1 MDHGCETYRGFNGYA
16 GDAENRNPVRPDLGE
31 LGAVQKDW
39 PGRKVIQNNEK
50 RISTPKTLESLT
62 NPSGR
67 KENLEERKT
76 ISPKKALDPS
86 NSCAAPSGQEES
98 RRCHSKARHVWHTK
112 ERVQGSQ
119 GLHVRP
125 PESTR
130 RTQNMSELV
139 GKIQLQCLPEAH
151 PVQIP
156 FSSASVLTDTFAH
169 GSGSFVSSGAPG
181 PFDGAAS
188 RRSTPKLEP
197 GQSPFAPGR
206 DRRDGCCPQDIQGD
220 TSTETGRDHDQQSV
234 TEEVAVGGVDGNSDE
249 HVCDWQRNHRA
260 VEAEGPQ
267 PGLCLL
273 SCASAGSCGVR
284 YSCSK
289 DLRGGGQPGAII
301 PRVGHHD
308 HEGGIML
315 SATETSGRVGGHARG
330 SSTGDGGEERPPQ
343 RRKSPTR
350 ASRQDG
356 QQRLR
361 GTPAVIG
368 HHGQF
373 GEPGGDLDQG
383 VECSQGSESQ
393 EDTDRR
399 GRGFFERMGQDELD
413 AVGSM
418 IAESM
423 VVTPESSGE
432 HLLGSEYER
441 QRLDSATC
449 ERLRKAANRC
459 DPDMFQAL
467 VSHGRPL
474 LFEIACSPESRMT
487 SCMQQMCGEPEKARR
502 FAFWN
507 GYDLSTNTG
516 VRGIMSC
523 IEKERPMHVWLSLEC
538 GPFSPMQNVN
548 QRSEAQCE
556 DLKRKRAACMRQYVG
571 GLLIYTFCH
580 QLGISCTCEWS
591 EKCNAWRLP
600 MVQRVFNKIRPRF
613 VVTKGCR
620 VGLMDPKTKLLLSKG
635 WKLATTHEL
644 LGDRMNMACQGN
656 HEHGVCQGHLA
667 RESAYYT
674 EEFVKRACRAILDG
688 VSHHGLWSELRSSQ
702 EHTVAAMSCS
712 CEDVCHPASDL
723 QCCVCEMEK
732 HRKDPLCMVGE
743 DGGQVVPFTE
753 AEREKHVKM
762 LYQLHRN
769 TGHGSMHNL
778 VQALR
783 AKQADPRI
791 IELAQ
796 ELKCS
801 VCEES
806 QRRTPRPMATLE
818 PLPPKWKVVQ
828 ADCGHWT
835 HLTTKE
841 QVQFIIMV
849 DEGCRFRVG
858 KIVKGGPK
866 RGVPGA
872 ALIEFFQEQWKPIFG
887 KPDKLRVDP
896 AGPCRSRELSAYL
909 DTQGIELDIIPAEAH
924 WQLSHAERVIGSVKH
939 VMTLLAREDPT
950 ITPEE
955 AFAEALRVGNEK
967 EVVRGYSP
975 MQHALGRSP
984 DASGRLHLSDL
995 DEVPPILCENSG
1007 EEFHRNWERMK
1018 QAEQAFS
1025 EFVYLERLSRAK
1037 NSRSYTLKEFVPGD
1051 LVYVWRV
1058 QDKKG
1063 GTGPKKGSFTGP
1075 ARVLA
1080 VETRQ
1085 NEDGSFRP
1093 GSAVWV
1099 VRGNRLLKT
1108 CPQQL
1113 RKASAREQCL
1123 EELSQ
1128 PVDLPWTCN

>member
-1 MDHGCETYRGFNGYA
+1 M
-16 GDAENRNPVRPDLGE
+16 
-31 LGAVQKDW
+31 
-39 PGRKVIQNNEK
+39 
-50 RISTPKTLESLT
+50 
-62 NPSGR
+62 
-67 KENLEERKT
+67 
-76 ISPKKALDPS
+76 
-86 NSCAAPSGQEES
+86 
-98 RRCHSKARHVWHTK
+98 WHTK

-459 DPDMFQAL
+459 DPDVFQAL

-487 SCMQQMCGEPEKARR
+487 SCMPNVRR
-502 FAFWN
+502 A
-507 GYDLSTNTG
+507 G
-516 VRGIMSC
+516 
-523 IEKERPMHVWLSLEC
+523 K
-538 GPFSPMQNVN
+538 
-548 QRSEAQCE
+548 
-556 DLKRKRAACMRQYVG
+556 
-571 GLLIYTFCH
+571 
-580 QLGISCTCEWS
+580 
-591 EKCNAWRLP
+591 
-600 MVQRVFNKIRPRF
+600 
-613 VVTKGCR
+613 
-620 VGLMDPKTKLLLSKG
+620 
-635 WKLATTHEL
+635 
-644 LGDRMNMACQGN
+644 
-656 HEHGVCQGHLA
+656 
-667 RESAYYT
+667 SA
-674 EEFVKRACRAILDG
+674 
-688 VSHHGLWSELRSSQ
+688 
-702 EHTVAAMSCS
+702 
-712 CEDVCHPASDL
+712 
-723 QCCVCEMEK
+723 
-732 HRKDPLCMVGE
+732 
-743 DGGQVVPFTE
+743 
-753 AEREKHVKM
+753 
-762 LYQLHRN
+762 
-769 TGHGSMHNL
+769 
-778 VQALR
+778 
-783 AKQADPRI
+783 
-791 IELAQ
+791 
-796 ELKCS
+796 S
-801 VCEES
+801 VCI
-806 QRRTPRPMATLE
+806 LE
-818 PLPPKWKVVQ
+818 
-828 ADCGHWT
+828 
-835 HLTTKE
+835 
-841 QVQFIIMV
+841 
-849 DEGCRFRVG
+849 
-858 KIVKGGPK
+858 
-866 RGVPGA
+866 
-872 ALIEFFQEQWKPIFG
+872 
-887 KPDKLRVDP
+887 
-896 AGPCRSRELSAYL
+896 
-909 DTQGIELDIIPAEAH
+909 
-924 WQLSHAERVIGSVKH
+924 
-939 VMTLLAREDPT
+939 
-950 ITPEE
+950 
-955 AFAEALRVGNEK
+955 
-967 EVVRGYSP
+967 
-975 MQHALGRSP
+975 
-984 DASGRLHLSDL
+984 
-995 DEVPPILCENSG
+995 
-1007 EEFHRNWERMK
+1007 
-1018 QAEQAFS
+1018 
-1025 EFVYLERLSRAK
+1025 
-1037 NSRSYTLKEFVPGD
+1037 
-1051 LVYVWRV
+1051 
-1058 QDKKG
+1058 
-1063 GTGPKKGSFTGP
+1063 
-1075 ARVLA
+1075 
-1080 VETRQ
+1080 
-1085 NEDGSFRP
+1085 
-1093 GSAVWV
+1093 WV
-1099 VRGNRLLKT
+1099 
-1108 CPQQL
+1108 
-1113 RKASAREQCL
+1113 
-1123 EELSQ
+1123 
-1128 PVDLPWTCN
+1128 